1 MFQENAIKKLPRRYS
16 NLHYDC
22 LQLPDHWVLL
32 PLDNSYRTINVL
44 KAFFSATHAV
54 WSSWC
59 CIYHEFKELLRKISL
74 NECFQAISHYFR
86 VSSLSGLTVADDE

>member
-22 LQLPDHWVLL
+22 PQLPDHWVLL

-54 WSSWC
+54 
-59 CIYHEFKELLRKISL
+59 
-74 NECFQAISHYFR
+74 
-86 VSSLSGLTVADDE
+86 